1 MPPTAGSHAAA
12 APLRGTFARAVRD
25 ASLPLLRGARL
36 DTVQIN
42 IGLTCNLACH
52 HCHVVSGPTRTEQM
66 TRETLEHVLRLAEEA
81 AASTIDITGGAPEM
95 NPHFRWFVGAARA
108 RGLRVMV
115 RTNLTILLEAGYL
128 DLASFFADQ
137 GVHLVASLPCYLPEN
152 VDRQRGRH
160 VHEHSIEAIRKL
172 NAAGYGMRADLPL
185 DPLPLDPLPLDPLPL
200 DPLPLDPLP
209 LDLVYNP
216 LGAHLPPSEKALER
230 DYRRVLG
237 EEYGIHFT
245 RLIAITNMAIGRFLG
260 TLERKGQAEE
270 YARLLRESFNPATVD
285 GLMCRHQIHVAHDG
299 TLHDC
304 DFNYALGMACT
315 NGRVDPQDGSPVA
328 LRIDRAD
335 AEALRS
341 RRILTAE
348 HCFGCTAG
356 AGSSCGGTL
365 A

>member
-1 MPPTAGSHAAA
+1 MPPTAGSHARA
-12 APLRGTFARAVRD
+12 APLRGAFARAVRD

-36 DTVQIN
+36 DTVQVN

-52 HCHVVSGPTRTEQM
+52 HCHVVSGPKRTEQM

-95 NPHFRWFVGAARA
+95 NAHFRWLVAEARA

-115 RTNLTILLEAGYL
+115 RTNLTILLEEGYV

-152 VDRQRGRH
+152 VDRQRGRN
-160 VHEHSIEAIRKL
+160 VHKQSIEAIRRL
-172 NAAGYGMRADLPL
+172 NEVGYGMRTELPP

-200 DPLPLDPLP
+200 DPLL

-216 LGAHLPPSEKALER
+216 LGAYLPASEGALER
-230 DYRRVLG
+230 DYRRVLTQ
-237 EEYGIHFT
+237 EYGIHFT

-260 TLERKGQAEE
+260 TLERKGKAED

-315 NGRVDPQDGSPVA
+315 NGRLDPEDGSPVA

-335 AEALRS
+335 AESLRN